1 MVKLNR
7 RQFLGMAAAGACMNA
22 GFGWAAETAAAPA
35 VSTGKRPYNVLHIMS
50 DDLCTRLG
58 CYGWGVKSPNID
70 RLAQRGVRFERAYC
84 QYPLCNPSRASY
96 MTGLRPD
103 TTKVITNQI
112 HFRDTVR
119 DAVTIPQ
126 SFQDAG
132 YSVARVGKIYHY
144 GVPRQ
149 IGTDGLDDPAS
160 WEKVVNPC
168 GRDVDDISMV
178 EVLRLG
184 PDGKARTET
193 GKRLQDT
200 GATLSWLAAE
210 GTDAEQ
216 TDGLGATAAVDMLE
230 MYAKGAKPFYL
241 AVGFYRPHTPF
252 VAPKDYFGL
261 YPRDRIEVPEVPPNL
276 KDLFPA
282 AALFR
287 QKPQQVAMDTDLRK
301 MAIQAY
307 YASTTFMD
315 AQVGRLLDALDRL
328 GLAENTI
335 VVFHSDHGYQLGERD
350 LWQKMTLFEEAA
362 RVPMI
367 ISVPGNKANG
377 RVCGRPV
384 ELVSLQKTLTDL
396 AGVGEEAKA
405 EGHSMRPLV
414 NDPDAQWDYPAFT
427 QVTHRKSK
435 MGGLGV
441 LAGRSVR
448 TERWRYTEWNEGR
461 DGAELYD
468 HETDPREM
476 KNLAEDAAY
485 AERANKLKALLSA
498 GGA

>member
-1 MVKLNR
+1 MARLNR
-7 RQFLGMAAAGACMNA
+7 RHFLGMAAAGLCMNA
-22 GFGWAAETAAAPA
+22 GLGWAAQPDAK
-35 VSTGKRPYNVLHIMS
+35 GKRPYNVLHIIS
-50 DDLCTRLG
+50 DDLCARLG
-58 CYGWGVKSPNID
+58 CYGYGVQSPNID
-70 RLAQRGVRFERAYC
+70 RLAQRGVKFELACC
-84 QYPLCNPSRASY
+84 QYPLCNPSRASF
-96 MTGLRPD
+96 MSGLRPD
-103 TTKVITNQI
+103 TTKVYENGT
-112 HFRDTVR
+112 HFRENAP

-126 SFQDAG
+126 SFLDAG

-200 GATLSWLAAE
+200 GGTLSWLAAE

-216 TDGLGATAAVDMLE
+216 TDGLGAAAAVEMLE
-230 MYAKGAKPFYL
+230 KYAQSSKPFYL

-252 VAPKDYFGL
+252 VAPKNYFGL

-282 AALFR
+282 AALSR
-287 QKPQQVAMDTDLRK
+287 QKPAQVAMDTTLRQT
-301 MAIQAY
+301 AIQAY

-362 RVPMI
+362 RVPLI
-367 ISVPGNKANG
+367 ISLPGNQANG
-377 RVCGRPV
+377 QVCRRPV

-396 AGVGEEAKA
+396 AGVGQAEKA
-405 EGHSMRPLV
+405 QGYSMRPLV
-414 NDPDAQWDYPAFT
+414 ENPAAAWDHPAFT
-427 QVTHRKSK
+427 QVTYRTKK
-435 MGGLGV
+435 LGGLGQLV
-441 LAGRSVR
+441 GRSVR

-461 DGAELYD
+461 DGVELYD
-468 HETDPREM
+468 HQNDPREM
-476 KNLAEDAAY
+476 KNLANDPAY
-485 AERANKLKALLSA
+485 AGRVSELKALLAA
-498 GGA
+498 GGG